1 MTAEADAIL
10 AIRQAHGFAFGKSDL
25 FFLVA
30 LRAAKGQA
38 QLQPQAAE
46 VADATWMPLQV
57 MSWQDKSASVA
68 YICLTHDAHRAA
80 QRPVL

>member
-1 MTAEADAIL
+1 MTAQPDSIL

-30 LRAAKGQA
+30 LRAAAGQA

-46 VADATWMPLQV
+46 VAEAAWMPLKV
-57 MSWQDKSASVA
+57 HVFVNMIVAS
-68 YICLTHDAHRAA
+68 CRA
-80 QRPVL
+80 L